1 MSHIVADTALKH
13 RAAVVHRM
21 TDAHRKQVVTE
32 MAPTIAEWLAKQ
44 HLIYRRTWDLQR
56 LVNPDIQIQAS
67 ASTDPDEDF
76 AREPVEALMTT
87 YSNIQFL
94 TEVMR
99 AERRRGIQGH
109 WTYDLPRHSA
119 LVRAIDAETQIGIW
133 MERVIRVRADINRPA
148 AAE

>member
-1 MSHIVADTALKH
+1 MSHTVADTALKH
-13 RAAVVHRM
+13 RAPVVHRM
-21 TDAHRKQVVTE
+21 TDAHRQRVETE
-32 MAPTIAEWLAKQ
+32 MAPTIADWLTKNN
-44 HLIYRRTWDLQR
+44 LVYRRTWDLSR
-56 LVNPDIQIQAS
+56 LLNPDIQIQAS
-67 ASTDPDEDF
+67 ASIDPDEDF

-99 AERRRGIQGH
+99 AERRRGIQNH

-133 MERVIRVRADINRPA
+133 MERVIRVRADIKH